1 MAPCPRWEARGNGG
15 RRVEPNVTFTL
26 DAFELTL
33 TDIAAVDLEAL
44 HALSIGVGWPHR
56 ASDWQMLR
64 DLGQGL
70 AAVDEIGR
78 VVGSVMWMH
87 YGPDA
92 TMIGMMITSPRL
104 QELGAG
110 RWLMSE
116 AMRRNADRRL
126 ALTATRVARRLYRS
140 LDFVYERPIHQCQ
153 GEALAPPDL
162 PLPDGAT
169 IRPVGPDDLGAVVA
183 LDRSATGMDR
193 APMLTRLLDEAEGTM
208 LIRDGQPAA
217 FALCRRFGRGHVIG
231 PVVAASDGDAIAVAA
246 PHAAAHVGQFLRC
259 DTPEAEGDFFA
270 FLMRCGLADHDIVT
284 SMGIGRE
291 PYRGVRPDGPRR
303 YALASQALG

>member
-1 MAPCPRWEARGNGG
+1 M
-15 RRVEPNVTFTL
+15 EPNVTFSL

-33 TDIAAVDLEAL
+33 TDIASVDLEAL

-87 YGPDA
+87 YGSDA
-92 TMIGMMITSPRL
+92 AMVGMMITSPRL

-116 AMRRNADRRL
+116 AMRRNEGRRL

-140 LDFVYERPIHQCQ
+140 LDFIYERPIHQCQ
-153 GEALAPPDL
+153 GEALAPPDM
-162 PLPDGAT
+162 PMPDGAT
-169 IRPVGPDDLGAVVA
+169 IRPIGPADHADVLS
-183 LDRSATGMDR
+183 LDRTATGMDR
-193 APMLTRLLDEAEGTM
+193 ATMLTRLLAEAEGTL
-208 LIRDGQPAA
+208 LIRDGRPEA

-231 PVVAASDGDAIAVAA
+231 PVAAATDADAIAVAA
-246 PHAAAHVGQFLRC
+246 PHAAAHVGDFLRC

-291 PYRGVRPDGPRR
+291 PYLGSRPDGPRR

>member
-1 MAPCPRWEARGNGG
+1 M
-15 RRVEPNVTFTL
+15 EPNLTFTL
-26 DAFELTL
+26 DAFELSL
-33 TDIAAVDLEAL
+33 TDIASVELKAL

-87 YGPDA
+87 YGPDMA
-92 TMIGMMITSPRL
+92 MVGMMITSPRL

-110 RWLMSE
+110 RWLMTE
-116 AMRRNADRRL
+116 AMRRNQGRRF

-140 LDFVYERPIHQCQ
+140 LDFIYERPIHQCQ

-162 PLPDGAT
+162 PPPNGAT
-169 IRPVGPDDLGAVVA
+169 LRPIGPADHAAVLM

-193 APMLTRLLDEAEGTM
+193 APMLMRLLAEAEGTI
-208 LIRDGQPAA
+208 LVRDGQPAA
-217 FALCRRFGRGHVIG
+217 FALCRRFGRGHVVG
-231 PVVAASDGDAIAVAA
+231 PVAAASDGDAIAVVQ
-246 PHAAAHVGQFLRC
+246 PHVAAHVGQFLRC

-291 PYRGVRPDGPRR
+291 PYLGTRPDGPRR